1 MSLFSGLQSLLRT
14 PFFLPITV
22 AVLSIGVGDAVGGSY
37 MTLFAVD
44 QGRMNPLELGIFL
57 AALALSGIAVNTAF
71 GRWFDSRPSVVPVF
85 LTLVMTTVGYLLLT
99 ATTRYYLLLLIACGP
114 LATSLACFPQLFAL
128 AKGHLD
134 QVGADTAER
143 GIAMIRGTWSIAW
156 AIGPALGA
164 LVISWFDFRGVF
176 TTSALCAAFAS
187 LSLATLRVPAANPR
201 KLDSRSKLS
210 AQLSGQTGFAASSLV
225 LFHTAM
231 FMGSIALPIVTTHE
245 LKGTKADVGLIFS
258 VCAFLE
264 VLVMFTFVIRPSKA
278 GSRHW
283 ISFGFIA
290 FVLYFLAAT
299 WSPSV
304 AVLLGAQ
311 VLRAA
316 GIGLIGY
323 QGISYIQALMPN
335 QVGIAS
341 ALFFNTTNAG
351 FLLSSLTAGAW
362 AQAFGYRSMFIAC
375 AVLSGLGL
383 LLFYFQPANR
393 CIGEAPERRAVNGDR
408 RT

>member
-1 MSLFSGLQSLLRT
+1 MSPFSGLQALLRT
-14 PFFLPITV
+14 PFLLPITV
-22 AVLSIGVGDAVGGSY
+22 AVLFIGVGDAVGGSY

-57 AALALSGIAVNTAF
+57 AALALSGIAANTAF
-71 GRWFDSRPSVVPVF
+71 GRWFDNRPSVLPVF
-85 LTLVMTTVGYLLLT
+85 LALVMTTVGYLLLT
-99 ATTRYYLLLLIACGP
+99 ATTRVYLLLLIACGP
-114 LATSLACFPQLFAL
+114 LAMSLACFPQLFAL

-164 LVISWFDFRGVF
+164 LVISQFDFRGVF
-176 TTSALCAAFAS
+176 MTSALCAGFAI
-187 LSLATLRVPAANPR
+187 LSLASVRVPAASPR
-201 KLDSRSKLS
+201 KLDSRSKFTTR
-210 AQLSGQTGFAASSLV
+210 LSGRTGLAASSLV
-225 LFHTAM
+225 LFHMAM
-231 FMGSIALPIVTTHE
+231 FMGSIALPIVTTHD
-245 LKGTKADVGLIFS
+245 LRGTKADVGLIFS

-264 VLVMFTFVIRPSKA
+264 VPVMFTFVIRPSKA

-290 FVLYFLAAT
+290 FVLYFLVAT
-299 WSPSV
+299 WSSSV

-311 VLRAA
+311 VLRAV
-316 GIGLIGY
+316 GIGLVGY

-335 QVGIAS
+335 QVGIA
-341 ALFFNTTNAG
+341 AAVFFNTTNAG

-375 AVLSGLGL
+375 AALSGLGL
-383 LLFYFQPANR
+383 LLLHFQPTDP
-393 CIGEAPERRAVNGDR
+393 C
-408 RT
+408 T

>member
-14 PFFLPITV
+14 PFFLPIIV

-44 QGRMNPLELGIFL
+44 QGRMSPLELGIFL

-85 LTLVMTTVGYLLLT
+85 LTLVVTTVGYLLLT

-164 LVISWFDFRGVF
+164 LVISCFDFRGVF

-187 LSLATLRVPAANPR
+187 LSLATLRVPAANPG
-201 KLDSRSKLS
+201 KLGSRSKLS
-210 AQLSGQTGFAASSLV
+210 AQLSGQTGLAASSLV
-225 LFHTAM
+225 LFHMAM

-311 VLRAA
+311 VLRAV

-335 QVGIAS
+335 QIGIAS
-341 ALFFNTTNAG
+341 SLFFNTTNAG

-362 AQAFGYRSMFIAC
+362 AQAFGYRSMFIVC
-375 AVLSGLGL
+375 AILSGLGL
-383 LLFYFQPANR
+383 LLFCFQPAN
-393 CIGEAPERRAVNGDR
+393 
-408 RT
+408 

>member
-1 MSLFSGLQSLLRT
+1 MLFSGLQALLRT
-14 PFFLPITV
+14 PFIISITV
-22 AVLSIGVGDAVGGSY
+22 AVFLIGVGDAVGGSY

-57 AALALSGIAVNTAF
+57 AVLALSGMAVNTAF
-71 GRWFDSRPSVVPVF
+71 GRWFDNRPSVIPAF
-85 LTLVMTTVGYLLLT
+85 LALFMTTVGYLLLT
-99 ATTRYYLLLLIACGP
+99 VTTRFYLLLLIAGGP

-134 QVGADTAER
+134 QVGVDPAER
-143 GIAMIRGTWSIAW
+143 GIAMVRGTWSIAW

-164 LVISWFDFRGVF
+164 VVISRFDFRGVF
-176 TTSALCAAFAS
+176 MTSALCAGLAI
-187 LSLATLRVPAANPR
+187 LSLATLRVPAARSRTP
-201 KLDSRSKLS
+201 DSRSKLTTR
-210 AQLSGQTGFAASSLV
+210 LRGQTGFAASSLV
-225 LFHTAM
+225 LFHMAM
-231 FMGSIALPIVTTHE
+231 FMGSIALPIVTTHD
-245 LKGTKADVGLIFS
+245 LRGTKADVGLIFS

-264 VLVMFTFVIRPSKA
+264 VLVMFAFVIRPSKA

-283 ISFGFIA
+283 ISFGFLA
-290 FVLYFLAAT
+290 FMLYFLVAT
-299 WSPSV
+299 WSSSV

-311 VLRAA
+311 VLRAI

-323 QGISYIQALMPN
+323 QGISYIQALMPK
-335 QVGIAS
+335 QVGIAA

-383 LLFYFQPANR
+383 LLLHLQGFLTA
-393 CIGEAPERRAVNGDR
+393 GAVAKS
-408 RT
+408 

>member
-1 MSLFSGLQSLLRT
+1 MSLFSGLQTLLKT
-14 PFFLPITV
+14 PFFLPITA
-22 AVLSIGVGDAVGGSY
+22 AVLFIGVGDAVGGSY

-44 QGRMNPLELGIFL
+44 QGHMNPLQLGIFL
-57 AALALSGIAVNTAF
+57 AAFALSGIAVNTVF
-71 GRWFDSRPSVVPVF
+71 GRWFDNRPSMVPVF
-85 LTLVMTTVGYLLLT
+85 LVLVTTTAGYLLLT
-99 ATTRYYLLLLIACGP
+99 TTTRFYLLLLIACGP

-134 QVGADTAER
+134 QVGVDTAER

-164 LVISWFDFRGVF
+164 VVVSRFDFRGVF
-176 TTSALCAAFAS
+176 VTSALCAAFAI
-187 LSLATLRVPAANPR
+187 LALGTARVPTASQR
-201 KLDSRSKLS
+201 KLNLRSKL
-210 AQLSGQTGFAASSLV
+210 AGQLSGQTGFAASSLI
-225 LFHTAM
+225 LFHMAM
-231 FMGSIALPIVTTHE
+231 FMGSIALPIVATHE
-245 LKGTKADVGLIFS
+245 LRGTKADVGLIFS

-283 ISFGFIA
+283 ISLGFLA
-290 FVLYFLAAT
+290 FILYFLLAT
-299 WSPSV
+299 WSSSV

-311 VLRAA
+311 VLRAV

-335 QVGIAS
+335 QVGVAA
-341 ALFFNTTNAG
+341 ALFFNTANAG
-351 FLLSSLTAGAW
+351 FLLSSLAAGAW
-362 AQAFGYRSMFIAC
+362 AQAFGYPSMFIAC

-383 LLFYFQPANR
+383 LVLHL
-393 CIGEAPERRAVNGDR
+393 DR
-408 RT
+408 RSQATSGSVSRG

>member
-1 MSLFSGLQSLLRT
+1 VLDELQALLRT
-14 PFFLPITV
+14 PFLLPITV
-22 AVLSIGVGDAVGGSY
+22 AVLFIGVGDAVAGSY

-57 AALALSGIAVNTAF
+57 VAFALSGMAVNTGF
-71 GRWFDSRPSVVPVF
+71 GRWFDSQPSMVPVF
-85 LTLVMTTVGYLLLT
+85 LVLVTTTAGYLLLT
-99 ATTRYYLLLLIACGP
+99 TTTRFYLLLLIACGP

-128 AKGHLD
+128 AKGQLD
-134 QVGADTAER
+134 QAGADTAER

-164 LVISWFDFRGVF
+164 LIVGRFDFRGVF
-176 TTSALCAAFAS
+176 MTSALCAGFAIM
-187 LSLATLRVPAANPR
+187 SLASVRVPVARAR
-201 KLDSRSKLS
+201 KLDSRSKLT
-210 AQLSGQTGFAASSLV
+210 AQLSGQIGLAASSLV
-225 LFHTAM
+225 LFHMAM

-245 LKGTKADVGLIFS
+245 LRGTKADVGLIFS

-264 VLVMFTFVIRPSKA
+264 VLVMFAFVIRPSKA
-278 GSRHW
+278 GNRHW
-283 ISFGFIA
+283 ISFGFLA
-290 FVLYFLAAT
+290 FILYFLVAT
-299 WSPSV
+299 WSHSV

-311 VLRAA
+311 ILRAT

-335 QVGIAS
+335 QAGIAA

-351 FLLSSLTAGAW
+351 FLLAGLTTGAW
-362 AQAFGYRSMFIAC
+362 AQAFGYRSIFIAC
-375 AVLSGLGL
+375 AALSGLGL
-383 LLFYFQPANR
+383 LLLHFQPT
-393 CIGEAPERRAVNGDR
+393 DR

>member
-1 MSLFSGLQSLLRT
+1 MPASKPLPSRQGTVSLFSGLQALLRT
-14 PFFLPITV
+14 PFILPITI
-22 AVLSIGVGDAVGGSY
+22 AVLFTGAGDAVGGSY
-37 MTLFAVD
+37 LTLFAVE

-57 AALALSGIAVNTAF
+57 TALAVSGIAICTAF
-71 GRWFDSRPSVVPVF
+71 GSWFENRSSVIPVF
-85 LTLVMTTVGYLLLT
+85 LALVMTTVGYVLLT
-99 ATTRYYLLLLIACGP
+99 TTTRFYLLLLIAGGP
-114 LATSLACFPQLFAL
+114 LATSLAGFPQLFAL

-134 QVGADTAER
+134 QVGAETAER

-156 AIGPALGA
+156 AIGPMLGA
-164 LVISWFDFRGVF
+164 FVVSRFDFRGVF
-176 TTSALCAAFAS
+176 MTSALCAGFAI
-187 LSLATLRVPAANPR
+187 LSLASARVPAAGPK

-210 AQLSGQTGFAASSLV
+210 TPLSGQTWLAAISLV

-231 FMGSIALPIVTTHE
+231 FMGSIALPIVTTEE
-245 LKGTKADVGLIFS
+245 LKGTKADVGLMFS

-278 GSRHW
+278 GSRHG
-283 ISFGFIA
+283 ISFGFLA
-290 FVLYFLAAT
+290 FMLYFLVAN

-311 VLRAA
+311 VLRAV

-335 QVGIAS
+335 QVGTAA
-341 ALFFNTTNAG
+341 ALFSNTTNAG
-351 FLLSSLTAGAW
+351 FLISGLTAGAW

-375 AVLSGLGL
+375 AVLSGLGFL
-383 LLFYFQPANR
+383 LLHFQRPLH
-393 CIGEAPERRAVNGDR
+393 PSV
-408 RT
+408 

>member
-1 MSLFSGLQSLLRT
+1 MSLFSGLQALLKT

-22 AVLSIGVGDAVGGSY
+22 AILFIGVGDAVGGSY

-44 QGRMNPLELGIFL
+44 QGHMNPLELGVFL
-57 AALALSGIAVNTAF
+57 AAFALSGIAVNTAF
-71 GRWFDSRPSVVPVF
+71 GRWFDSRPSMVPVF
-85 LTLVMTTVGYLLLT
+85 LVLVTTTAGYLLLT
-99 ATTRYYLLLLIACGP
+99 TTTRFYLLLLIACGP

-143 GIAMIRGTWSIAW
+143 GIAMVRGTWSIAW

-164 LVISWFDFRGVF
+164 LVISRFDFRGVF
-176 TTSALCAAFAS
+176 LTSALCGGLAILAVAAVRF
-187 LSLATLRVPAANPR
+187 PAA
-201 KLDSRSKLS
+201 SKLN
-210 AQLSGQTGFAASSLV
+210 LSSKLTTQPSSQTGFAASSLV
-225 LFHTAM
+225 LFHMAM

-245 LKGTKADVGLIFS
+245 LRGTKADVGLIFS

-283 ISFGFIA
+283 ITFGFLA
-290 FVLYFLAAT
+290 FILYFLVAT

-311 VLRAA
+311 VLRAV

-335 QVGIAS
+335 QVGMAA
-341 ALFFNTTNAG
+341 ALFFNTANAG

-362 AQAFGYRSMFIAC
+362 AQTFGYRSMFIAC

-383 LLFYFQPANR
+383 LLLHLQPAVLR
-393 CIGEAPERRAVNGDR
+393 DDAERRTANGER
-408 RT
+408 